1 MIWREVER
9 FLIIVIFVKVSKGQ
23 KQDTW
28 VYTYEAPMRLQSR
41 RTGVQRGVRQVTL
54 LPAHRCRIAFFFF
67 FLFLI
72 CADSCRP
79 RPRCESGQFMPIRAK
94 SGHIIQNYR
103 NRPIQSV
110 PAPIRP
116 IQTETHR
123 FKPSFKQKTLNSLP
137 FCFSIYA
144 LLSLLALCSPLSQ
157 NHT

>member
-1 MIWREVER
+1 MSY
-9 FLIIVIFVKVSKGQ
+9 LSKFPKDKSKIHGCI
-23 KQDTW
+23 
-28 VYTYEAPMRLQSR
+28 PMK
-41 RTGVQRGVRQVTL
+41 
-54 LPAHRCRIAFFFF
+54 HRCGYKAAAQESNDAAARTSVPRRFFFFFF
-67 FLFLI
+67 FLI
-72 CADSCRP
+72 CTDSCRP

>member
-41 RTGVQRGVRQVTL
+41 RTGVQR
-54 LPAHRCRIAFFFF
+54 RCCPHIGAASLFFFFF
-67 FLFLI
+67 FLI
-72 CADSCRP
+72 CTDSCRP